1 MQSTITLPQKVY
13 NSVVLN
19 QSFKLKYT
27 VTMAG
32 ERYRPIILKAFPF
45 NIRRRIKTMH
55 RRGSKAKN
63 ILLPW

>member
-19 QSFKLKYT
+19 QSFKLKCT

-32 ERYRPIILKAFPF
+32 ERYRPIIFKTFLF
-45 NIRRRIKTMH
+45 NIRRT
-55 RRGSKAKN
+55 G
-63 ILLPW
+63 W

>member
-32 ERYRPIILKAFPF
+32 ERYRPIIVKLFHLIFVVVQDDNMSP
-45 NIRRRIKTMH
+45 NI
-55 RRGSKAKN
+55 
-63 ILLPW
+63 

>member
-19 QSFKLKYT
+19 QSFKLKCT

-32 ERYRPIILKAFPF
+32 ERYRPIIFKTFSF
-45 NIRRRIKTMH
+45 NIRLMIICYQIFNKEQ
-55 RRGSKAKN
+55 K
-63 ILLPW
+63 